1 MGHSPEWEIGKD
13 EFLRRLDFSD
23 SEFQRNL
30 HLPNIKNIK
39 RVVPLRY
46 LQNIATAPV
55 PMTIDMLLRFISHIK
70 TMDGQNPFKTHT
82 VELSKIDPKQLK
94 IGQKFVYR
102 ENYQDLLENLT
113 GLFGRFAIP
122 CGVSELGAYFI
133 FGKDKDGLD
142 AMACYTP
149 PIIEQHNSSLIIM
162 DGIHRSYI
170 TKQLGSTIS
179 ALIVRGVDVPFPCGL
194 HSWEDIGVISLD
206 EKPKNINDRYF
217 ELEKGLF
224 RDLKYFG
231 IDG

>member
-1 MGHSPEWEIGKD
+1 MGHSPEWEIEKN
-13 EFLRRLDFSD
+13 EFLRRIESSDIDFQNGLCLPS
-23 SEFQRNL
+23 FQS
-30 HLPNIKNIK
+30 IE

-46 LQNIATAPV
+46 LQNITDAPV
-55 PMTIDMLLRFISHIK
+55 PMSHKMLLKLISHIK
-70 TMDGQNPFKTHT
+70 TLDKQSPFEKFTI
-82 VELSKIDPKQLK
+82 ELSKLDPKQLK

-102 ENYQDLLENLT
+102 ENYQSLLENLS

-122 CGVSELGAYFI
+122 CGVADLGAYFI
-133 FGKDKDGLD
+133 FGKDMDGLS

-149 PIIEQHNSSLIIM
+149 PIIELHKSDLVIM

-179 ALIVRGVDVPFPCGL
+179 AIIVRGVSIPFPCGL
-194 HSWEDIGVISLD
+194 HSWDDIQVISLTN
-206 EKPKNINDRYF
+206 KPKNINERYF
-217 ELEKGLF
+217 ALRKELF